1 MSLNRTP
8 KQKINIGNASS
19 RRREHTRRSFGQRLH
34 SRPMPAR
41 IHLRAYMANG
51 NILGIAQINDRFMVA
66 VFNPQE
72 QPLSDPTIFS
82 GGNGRTD
89 AATFASD
96 LLGRR
101 VSL

>member
-1 MSLNRTP
+1 MSWNRVP
-8 KQKINIGNASS
+8 KQKINTANAAS
-19 RRREHTRRSFGQRLH
+19 RRSGGGRPSFGQRLH
-34 SRPMPAR
+34 GRPMPAR
-41 IHLRAYMANG
+41 IHLRAQMANG

-66 VFNPQE
+66 VFNQHE
-72 QPLSDPTIFS
+72 QPLSEPTIFS
-82 GGNGRTD
+82 GGNGRTN

>member
-1 MSLNRTP
+1 MSLG
-8 KQKINIGNASS
+8 KQKATLGNSGS
-19 RRREHTRRSFGQRLH
+19 RRVERTRRSFGQQLH
-34 SRPMPAR
+34 TRPMPAR

-51 NILGIAQINDRFMVA
+51 NILGVAQINDRFMVA

-72 QPLSDPTIFS
+72 QPLSEPTIFS